1 MTQFGQI
8 SFVPLLNSTLGFER
22 FITDVEKIYEASKGG
37 KPVSTTYPP
46 HNIIKLDDN
55 KYAVE
60 LAIAGFK
67 IEDIEI
73 FVEDG
78 ELIIKGDKKDTVDEP
93 KYVYRGI
100 ATRSFTKIIQM
111 ADTVEVRNAS
121 FEDGILRINLENVIP
136 DNKKPRKIEI
146 GKQSSVNKKDL
157 LNE

>member
-1 MTQFGQI
+1 MTQIGQI
-8 SFVPLLNSTLGFER
+8 SFGPLLNSTLGFER
-22 FITDVEKIYEASKGG
+22 FITDVEKIFEASKSG

-146 GKQSSVNKKDL
+146 GKQSPTNKKDL

>member
-1 MTQFGQI
+1 MVF
-8 SFVPLLNSTLGFER
+8 
-22 FITDVEKIYEASKGG
+22 EASKSG

-146 GKQSSVNKKDL
+146 GKQSPTNKKDL